1 MMTKTS
7 LALSSNVCGNGS
19 ICWPSSH
26 VEHMGSEWLETPT
39 LKPAKG
45 RGISGAPAKRC
56 RFMVD
61 ECSHKSIHDEG
72 RMRIHAVELGCA
84 VDATAFGHLNI
95 ECPLQPASARLYS
108 DSLQSSITA

>member
-1 MMTKTS
+1 MTKTS

-19 ICWPSSH
+19 ICWPSGH

-61 ECSHKSIHDEG
+61 ECSHKVSMMKG
-72 RMRIHAVELGCA
+72 VCVFMPLNLAALLTQLLLGIS
-84 VDATAFGHLNI
+84 TLNV
-95 ECPLQPASARLYS
+95 LYS
-108 DSLQSSITA
+108 LHPRASTVIHSRAL